1 MTSLATSPNTND
13 NMNTPAFA
21 PDSNSSSITPGT
33 IASPSINIPCPED
46 SNNNDDPST
55 KLTGSSSN
63 NVSDDPSTNLSESSS
78 NNVSDDSSTTEPEDT
93 ASSPSDG
100 VAPWVK
106 TVFNATV
113 LNILF
118 WLITIYIIYRL
129 GLAIFAKKPADAVS
143 SGQLGYSRTI
153 DITLALVIVLA
164 LMGSYYSM
172 PKDEQDNLTGYTI
185 EWTYNF
191 FNDPWSLLI
200 LIWFTII
207 FFLLVYILRVPTAPD
222 VKPILVGLV
231 EDHIWIF
238 FLIFGII
245 FFFKYV
251 LNIDIVSLLLNN
263 DFMRYLQD
271 TNGESSSAPGAAPS
285 WWSDAEQGIQQSWDN
300 IIGEVAPSSST
311 TETQPSETSSSFT
324 PPSNTTYTSDSNET
338 CTNKQVFNV
347 SQNKYTYKQA
357 QEVCQALDASLA
369 SYDQIEQAYNEGAE
383 WCNYGWSE
391 GQMAYFPTQKAT
403 YNKLMEN
410 PYTKNACG
418 RPGING
424 GFMGNPNLRF
434 GANCYGIKPEKPEG
448 WTAPKIVPPPSP
460 CEGCTSKEDKEKQ
473 EYEKKMEKLRQD
485 AKLNGFNSN
494 EWSEY

>member
-1 MTSLATSPNTND
+1 MTSLATSPNTNE
-13 NMNTPAFA
+13 NINTPAFA

-46 SNNNDDPST
+46 SNNDDDPST
-55 KLTGSSSN
+55 KLTGSA
-63 NVSDDPSTNLSESSS
+63 S
-78 NNVSDDSSTTEPEDT
+78 NNVSDDSNTTEPENT
-93 ASSPSDG
+93 ASSSSPSDG

-164 LMGSYYSM
+164 LMGSYYSL

-222 VKPILVGLV
+222 VKPVLVALV

-251 LNIDIVSLLLNN
+251 LNINIVALLLNN
-263 DFMRYLQD
+263 DFMRYLQGAG
-271 TNGESSSAPGAAPS
+271 GESSSAPGAAPS

-311 TETQPSETSSSFT
+311 TETQPSETTSSFT
-324 PPSNTTYTSDSNET
+324 PPSNTSYTSDSNEN

-357 QEVCQALDASLA
+357 QQVCQALDASLA

-434 GANCYGIKPEKPEG
+434 GVNCYGIKPEKPEG

-473 EYEKKMEKLRQD
+473 EYEKKMEKMRKN

>member
-1 MTSLATSPNTND
+1 MTTLATSPNTND

-21 PDSNSSSITPGT
+21 PDSSSSSISPGT
-33 IASPSINIPCPED
+33 IPSPNINIPCPED
-46 SNNNDDPST
+46 GNDNDDPST
-55 KLTGSSSN
+55 KLTGGSTSGVNDESTDNNTSDSN
-63 NVSDDPSTNLSESSS
+63 NESSS
-78 NNVSDDSSTTEPEDT
+78 
-93 ASSPSDG
+93 APSDG
-100 VAPWVK
+100 VASWVK
-106 TVFNATV
+106 TIFNANV

-143 SGQLGYSRTI
+143 SGQLSYSRTI

-172 PKDEQDNLTGYTI
+172 PKDEQDNLVGYTI
-185 EWTYNF
+185 ESTYNF
-191 FNDPWSLLI
+191 FNNPWSLLI

-238 FLIFGII
+238 FLLFGII

-285 WWSDAEQGIQQSWDN
+285 WWSEAEQGIQQSWDN
-300 IIGEVAPSSST
+300 IIGEVAPNSA
-311 TETQPSETSSSFT
+311 ETQPSETSSSFT

-338 CTNKQVFNV
+338 CTRKEVFNV

-369 SYDQIEQAYNEGAE
+369 TYDQIEEAYNEGAE

-473 EYEKKMEKLRQD
+473 EYEKKMEKMRKN

>member
-1 MTSLATSPNTND
+1 MTSLATSPNTNE
-13 NMNTPAFA
+13 NINTPAFA

-46 SNNNDDPST
+46 SNNDDDPST
-55 KLTGSSSN
+55 KLTGSA
-63 NVSDDPSTNLSESSS
+63 S
-78 NNVSDDSSTTEPEDT
+78 NNVSDDSNTSEPENT
-93 ASSPSDG
+93 ASSSPSDG
-100 VAPWVK
+100 VASWVK

-222 VKPILVGLV
+222 VKPVLVALV

-251 LNIDIVSLLLNN
+251 LNINIVALLLNN
-263 DFMRYLQD
+263 DFMRYLQGAG
-271 TNGESSSAPGAAPS
+271 GESSSAPGAAPS

-324 PPSNTTYTSDSNET
+324 PPSSTSYTSDSNEN

-357 QEVCQALDASLA
+357 QQVCQALDASLA
-369 SYDQIEQAYNEGAE
+369 TYDQIEQAYNEGAE

-391 GQMAYFPTQKAT
+391 GQMAYFPTQKET

-434 GANCYGIKPEKPEG
+434 GVNCYGIKPEKPEG

>member
-1 MTSLATSPNTND
+1 MTSLATSPNTNE
-13 NMNTPAFA
+13 NINTPAFA

-46 SNNNDDPST
+46 SNNDDDPST
-55 KLTGSSSN
+55 KLTGSA
-63 NVSDDPSTNLSESSS
+63 S
-78 NNVSDDSSTTEPEDT
+78 NNVSDDSNTSEPENT
-93 ASSPSDG
+93 ASSSPSDG

-222 VKPILVGLV
+222 VKPVLVALV

-251 LNIDIVSLLLNN
+251 LNINIVALLLNN
-263 DFMRYLQD
+263 DFMRYLQGAG
-271 TNGESSSAPGAAPS
+271 GESSSAPGAAPS

-324 PPSNTTYTSDSNET
+324 PPSSTSYTSDSNEN

-357 QEVCQALDASLA
+357 QQVCQALDASLA
-369 SYDQIEQAYNEGAE
+369 TYDQIEQAYNEGAE

-391 GQMAYFPTQKAT
+391 GQMAYFPTQKET

-434 GANCYGIKPEKPEG
+434 GVNCYGIKPEKPEG

>member
-263 DFMRYLQD
+263 DFMRYLQGAG
-271 TNGESSSAPGAAPS
+271 GESSSAPGAAPG

-300 IIGEVAPSSST
+300 IIGETAPSSST
-311 TETQPSETSSSFT
+311 PETQPSETSSSFT

-357 QEVCQALDASLA
+357 QQVCQALDASLA

>member
-1 MTSLATSPNTND
+1 MTSLATSPNTNE
-13 NMNTPAFA
+13 NINTPAFA

-46 SNNNDDPST
+46 SNNDDDPST
-55 KLTGSSSN
+55 KLTGSA
-63 NVSDDPSTNLSESSS
+63 S
-78 NNVSDDSSTTEPEDT
+78 NNVSDDSNTTEPENT
-93 ASSPSDG
+93 ASSSSPSDG

-207 FFLLVYILRVPTAPD
+207 FFFLVYILRVPTAPD
-222 VKPILVGLV
+222 VKPVLVALV

-251 LNIDIVSLLLNN
+251 LNINIVALLLNN
-263 DFMRYLQD
+263 DFMRYLQGAG
-271 TNGESSSAPGAAPS
+271 GESSSAPGAAPS

-311 TETQPSETSSSFT
+311 TETQPSETTSSFT
-324 PPSNTTYTSDSNET
+324 PPSNTSYTSDSNEN

-357 QEVCQALDASLA
+357 QQVCQALDASLA

-434 GANCYGIKPEKPEG
+434 GVNCYGIKPEKPEG

>member
-1 MTSLATSPNTND
+1 MTSLATSPNTNE
-13 NMNTPAFA
+13 NINTPAFA

-46 SNNNDDPST
+46 SNNDDDPST
-55 KLTGSSSN
+55 KLTGSA
-63 NVSDDPSTNLSESSS
+63 S
-78 NNVSDDSSTTEPEDT
+78 NNVSDDSNTSEPENT
-93 ASSPSDG
+93 ASSSSPSDG

-222 VKPILVGLV
+222 VKPVLVALV

-251 LNIDIVSLLLNN
+251 LNINIVALLLNN
-263 DFMRYLQD
+263 DFMRYLQGAG
-271 TNGESSSAPGAAPS
+271 GESSSAPGAAPS

-324 PPSNTTYTSDSNET
+324 PPSSTSYTSDSNEN

-357 QEVCQALDASLA
+357 QQVCQALDASLA
-369 SYDQIEQAYNEGAE
+369 TYDQIEQAYNEGAE

-391 GQMAYFPTQKAT
+391 GQMAYFPTQKET

-434 GANCYGIKPEKPEG
+434 GVNCYGIKPEKPEG